1 MSARFGLFER
11 FGVELEYMIV
21 DCETLAVRPIADRLL
36 GTGGDVEFGD
46 VTWSNELVAHVIELK
61 TAEPAKSLDG
71 VAERFRTSIREINKR
86 LAPHGAMLLGTGMHP
101 TMDPL
106 RETVLWAHEY
116 SAVYEAFDR
125 IFGCRGHGWANVQS
139 CHLNLPFANDEQ
151 FGRLHAAIRMLLPI
165 LPALSASSPV
175 VGGQLTG
182 LLDTRLEYYRK
193 NSARVPS
200 VCGRVV
206 PEPVFSEADYRAKI
220 LGRIYADLAP
230 MDPAGVLRDE
240 YANARGAIARFGR
253 GSIEIRVLDV
263 QDEPGR
269 DLAILELVVAVLRGL
284 VAERWCSYEQQR
296 AFDTDELADVFEAV
310 IRDGDAEGT
319 IDPAYAAALGC
330 IGLRASAIWSELARE
345 LHAEGAIGPAA
356 AKLAQ
361 KGEPLAASISHE
373 IRGGRSVDAVYRELA
388 SRLGK

>member
-1 MSARFGLFER
+1 
-11 FGVELEYMIV
+11 
-21 DCETLAVRPIADRLL
+21 
-36 GTGGDVEFGD
+36 
-46 VTWSNELVAHVIELK
+46 
-61 TAEPAKSLDG
+61 
-71 VAERFRTSIREINKR
+71 
-86 LAPHGAMLLGTGMHP
+86 MLLGTGMHH

-220 LGRIYADLAP
+220 LERIYADLAP